1 MVDDKRKIKI
11 IWFID
16 LLEDRFKDSVY
27 SGELKM
33 MRLRYIYKDISEVD
47 LKKDVEW
54 LKNLKKI

>member
-16 LLEDRFKDSVY
+16 LLEDRFIGSIY
-27 SGELKM
+27 SDELKM
-33 MRLRYIYKDISEVD
+33 MRLKYIYKDISEVD